1 MFESVNPATGEAFAT
16 YEPHDHTEVDRR
28 LDRALEAFMSW
39 RDRSFAD
46 RAVVLHQVADHLDDD
61 RDTHAE
67 LMTKEMGKPITAARA
82 EAEKCAWVCRHYA
95 DHAAEYLATED
106 IPTDAPRSYVRY
118 DPLGP
123 VLAVMPWNFPYWQV
137 FRFAAPSL
145 MAGNVG
151 LLKHASN
158 VPGCAL
164 AIEDLFVSAGAG
176 DAFQVLLIGSD
187 GVEKV
192 VADHRV
198 VAATVTG
205 SERAGASVAGAAGRE
220 IKPTV
225 LELGGSDPF
234 IVLADADLEPAIATA
249 AQARLINNGQSCIAA
264 KRFIVDRSVADRFT
278 DGLVDAMEAAKV
290 GDPLDDATEV
300 GPLAREDLLD
310 ELHDQV
316 QRSVKDGSV
325 LRTGGERLDRPGY
338 FYAPTLLDDVT
349 PAHAAGCE
357 ETFGPVAAVIR
368 VDGEDEAVAAANGT
382 PYGLGASLWTQ
393 NTDRAEQIV
402 RRIDAGCV
410 FVNDMVKSDPRLPF
424 GGVKRSGYGRELG
437 APGIRAFANTKTIS
451 FA

>member
-1 MFESVNPATGEAFAT
+1 VFESVNPATGEAFAT

-46 RAVVLHQVADHLDDD
+46 RAAVLHQVAQQLDDN

-67 LMTKEMGKPITAARA
+67 LMTREMGKPITAARA

-234 IVLADADLEPAIATA
+234 IVLADADVEPAIATA

-290 GDPLDDATEV
+290 GDPLDEATEV

-338 FYAPTLLDDVT
+338 FYAPTLLDHVT

-368 VDGEDEAVAAANGT
+368 VDGEDEAVAAANST

-410 FVNDMVKSDPRLPF
+410 FVNAMVKSDPRLPF

>member
-1 MFESVNPATGEAFAT
+1 VFESVNPATGEVFAT

-46 RAVVLHQVADHLDDD
+46 RAAVLHQVADQLDDD

-192 VADHRV
+192 VADDRV

-234 IVLADADLEPAIATA
+234 IVLADADVEPAIATA

-290 GDPLDDATEV
+290 GDPLDEATEV

-338 FYAPTLLDDVT
+338 FYAPTLLDHVT

-368 VDGEDEAVAAANGT
+368 VDGEDEAVAAANST

>member
-1 MFESVNPATGEAFAT
+1 
-16 YEPHDHTEVDRR
+16 
-28 LDRALEAFMSW
+28 
-39 RDRSFAD
+39 
-46 RAVVLHQVADHLDDD
+46 VASQLDDD

-234 IVLADADLEPAIATA
+234 IVLADADVEPAIATA

-264 KRFIVDRSVADRFT
+264 KRFIVDRYVADRFT

-290 GDPLDDATEV
+290 GDPLDEATEV

-338 FYAPTLLDDVT
+338 FYAPTLLDHVT

-368 VDGEDEAVAAANGT
+368 VDGEDEAVAAANST

-451 FA
+451 IA